1 MFVKHMKTGARLG
14 LCYGVILSIMVI
26 ILFISILSLNAV
38 RDHSLSL
45 ENESL
50 PRTILLDNMAF
61 QTLKVQELLSYAS
74 MTHQQERLNDAAA
87 VADSFK
93 LNTAKFKE
101 TYKDQGDT
109 ELLTSIDELE
119 TVFDKYY
126 EQGRKMAHAYYTE
139 GIEEGNK
146 LVADFFNAA
155 KLLTTKMKQLQQREI
170 EKTRISVDG
179 IIALAKRVK
188 TVMLTLTGLAI
199 ALGLLIT
206 LNMTRSMTASV
217 NRVMDGFRDIEQG
230 DLTIRLKAES
240 QDEMDE
246 LAKGFNIFAEK
257 LQNVISQMAL
267 NMEELSSA
275 SGQMANVSTQMASS
289 AQEMTSQSDAV
300 AGTTEEMSATINA
313 MASAAEEMSVNIQ
326 SVSSAAE
333 EMSENM
339 NSVAT
344 SIEEMSTAINSVAAS
359 AKEGSDIA
367 RKAMEMS
374 DSATHT
380 MNVLGEAAMGIGEVT
395 GLIKRIAE
403 QTNLLALNATI
414 EAASAGDAGKGFAVV
429 ANEIKQLANQSAQ
442 AAEDIAKR
450 IEGVQ
455 ANTEEAVK
463 VIGSISDIISTV
475 NESSTVITKAVE
487 QQTMTANEISA
498 NVQQANAGVTNIAS
512 SVAEIAKG
520 ANDVAKSA
528 VEAAKGVNEVS
539 SNIQGVSK
547 AADESNTGA
556 QQVSTSVGALAKM
569 AAQIQ
574 QMIGNFK
581 LQTG

>member
-1 MFVKHMKTGARLG
+1 VREN
-14 LCYGVILSIMVI
+14 
-26 ILFISILSLNAV
+26 SLRV
-38 RDHSLSL
+38 

-50 PRTILLDNMAF
+50 PCAILLDNMAF
-61 QTLKVQELLSYAS
+61 QTLKVLELLSYAS
-74 MTHQQERLNDAAA
+74 MTHRQEEFNDAAA
-87 VADSFK
+87 VVDSFK

-101 TYKDQGDT
+101 MYKGQRDT

-119 TVFDKYY
+119 AVFDKYY
-126 EQGRKMAHAYYTE
+126 EQGKEMAHVYYTE

-146 LVADFFNAA
+146 LVADFHNAA
-155 KLLTTKMKQLQQREI
+155 KLLTTKLKQLQQREI
-170 EKTRISVDG
+170 EKTRTSVDG
-179 IIALAKRVK
+179 IIASAKRVK
-188 TVMLTLTGLAI
+188 TVMFTLSGLAI

-206 LNMTRSMTASV
+206 LYMTRSMTASV
-217 NRVMDGFRDIEQG
+217 NHVLNGFKDIEEG

-240 QDEMDE
+240 QDEMGE
-246 LAKGFNIFAEK
+246 LAKGFNTFSEK
-257 LQNVISQMAL
+257 LQNVISQVAE
-267 NMEELSSA
+267 NMEELNSA
-275 SGQMANVSTQMASS
+275 SGEMANVSTQMASS
-289 AQEMTSQSDAV
+289 AQEMSSQSDTV
-300 AGTTEEMSATINA
+300 AATTEEMSATINA
-313 MASAAEEMSVNIQ
+313 MASAAEEMSVNVQ
-326 SVSSAAE
+326 SVSSTAE

-344 SIEEMSTAINSVAAS
+344 SIEEMSTAINSVARS

-367 RKAMEMS
+367 GKAMEMS

-380 MNVLGEAAMGIGEVT
+380 MNVLGEAAKEIGEVT

-463 VIGSISDIISTV
+463 VIGSISDIINKV
-475 NESSTVITKAVE
+475 NESSIVITKSVE
-487 QQTMTANEISA
+487 QQTITANEISA
-498 NVQQANAGVTNIAS
+498 NVQQANAGVNNIAS
-512 SVAEIAKG
+512 SVAEIANG

-547 AADESNTGA
+547 AADESNTGV
-556 QQVSTSVGALAKM
+556 QQVSTSAGALAKM

-574 QMIGNFK
+574 QMIGKFK